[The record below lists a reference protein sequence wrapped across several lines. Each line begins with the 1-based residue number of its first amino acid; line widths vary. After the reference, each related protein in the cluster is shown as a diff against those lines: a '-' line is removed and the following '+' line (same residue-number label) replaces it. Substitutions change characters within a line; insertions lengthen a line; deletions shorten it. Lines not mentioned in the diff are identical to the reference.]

1 MVFAFGEFLFYNLR
15 QIYFKTQINSE
26 WYWRFIIKLS
36 ENLSKR
42 SSLLIKDILLF
53 PMNSM
58 LEGINIFNVLRS
70 FLFRL
75 SFISV
80 KSGTLSLRQ
89 EFPLSRRLV
98 MGFSRNSQSGL
109 SLKTNLSFHKI
120 IIENIQ
126 EKWNISFWK
135 KEIHMI

>member
-1 MVFAFGEFLFYNLR
+1 
-15 QIYFKTQINSE
+15 
-26 WYWRFIIKLS
+26 
-36 ENLSKR
+36 
-42 SSLLIKDILLF
+42 
-53 PMNSM
+53 MNSM
-58 LEGINIFNVLRS
+58 LEGINVFNVLRS

-75 SFISV
+75 FFISV

-126 EKWNISFWK
+126 EKWNTSFWK